1 MRCATAAQSRF
12 RRLCRAWQVLVPYL
26 LLCAC
31 GVAPN
36 LTPIGGGPLGTVAL
50 ERLASRGTT
59 AKYGTSQTFQ
69 ATHPAHLPA
78 ALVSQLLA
86 GLAIS
91 GLDRPGSATA
101 RETYPLFSPEEIDF
115 LAPLI
120 ANALAHAQPDQRVRF
135 TMHDDGLQTQGTLYL
150 HRTTLQFSLSHYR
163 SLATDGQHK
172 APGFALSFN
181 PPEAQVHTD
190 TPQSWMI
197 IEPDQPRVAVSVD
210 ALNQLPALFLAPADK
225 KPVTGATPAQAAPA
239 AEQSRLQQELQS
251 TKDVVVKQAEE
262 LQKLKAEL
270 ESVRRQLT
278 EKESASSKAR
288 PKLTPRKPTATP

>member
-1 MRCATAAQSRF
+1 MSRDTAAQSPF
-12 RRLCRAWQVLVPYL
+12 RRLYQAWQVLLPSL
-26 LLCAC
+26 LICAC
-31 GVAPN
+31 GVASN
-36 LTPIGGGPLGTVAL
+36 LTLIGSGPLGTVAL

-59 AKYGTSQTFQ
+59 AKYGTAQTFQ
-69 ATHPAHLPA
+69 ATHPAHLPT
-78 ALVSQLLA
+78 ALVSRLLA

-91 GLDRPGSATA
+91 GVDRPGSATA
-101 RETYPLFSPEEIDF
+101 PETYPLFSSEEIDF

-120 ANALAHAQPDQRVRF
+120 ANALANAQPDQRVRF

-150 HRTTLQFSLSHYR
+150 HKRTVQFSLSHYR
-163 SLATDGQHK
+163 SSATDGQPK
-172 APGFALSFN
+172 PSGFALSFN
-181 PPEAQVHTD
+181 PPEAWVHTD

-197 IEPDQPRVAVSVD
+197 IEPEQPRVAVSVD
-210 ALNQLPALFLAPADK
+210 ALNQLPALSLAPADK
-225 KPVTGATPAQAAPA
+225 KPVTEETPSSAAPDS
-239 AEQSRLQQELQS
+239 EQSRVQQQLQS

-270 ESVRRQLT
+270 ESVRRQLA